1 MRVVAGVGLVAEDV
15 DVVAGID
22 EEDGQPVGVA
32 HGAVFLHAGK
42 PLYHVA
48 AACVGGDG
56 DEQVVSFLGSGA
68 AYKGFGE

>member
-15 DVVAGID
+15 DVVARVD
-22 EEDGQPVGVA
+22 EKDGQPVGVA
-32 HGAVFLHAGK
+32 HGAVFLNAGK
-42 PLYHVA
+42 PFHYVA